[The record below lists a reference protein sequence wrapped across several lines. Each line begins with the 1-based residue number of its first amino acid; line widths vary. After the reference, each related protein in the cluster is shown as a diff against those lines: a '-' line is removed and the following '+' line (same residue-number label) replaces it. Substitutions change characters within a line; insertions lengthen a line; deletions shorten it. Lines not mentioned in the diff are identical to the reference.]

1 MRHHP
6 QLFATMPLGVL
17 VMTICAT
24 LPGDA
29 EAIDCSRV
37 SSFNEQTICGDKKLL
52 KNHSVQKLFFLYI
65 P

>member
-37 SSFNEQTICGDKKLL
+37 SSFNEQTIC
-52 KNHSVQKLFFLYI
+52 
-65 P
+65 